1 MAIGE
6 RIKRIRTFRKMT
18 QSQLGEAVGLSDV
31 RIRQYEL
38 GNRTPKAD
46 MIQQMAEALD
56 CNYRSIEES
65 SLYAAEDVMFALFEL
80 DEHYDMPLYEVEDK
94 ENKGEKHICVGFN
107 YSLMDDFLFEWMKKK
122 KNLLLEKLPEKNTLS
137 GKLNGLTR
145 TNNRKFSLMCIK
157 NVSQHSQHEKC

>member
-46 MIQQMAEALD
+46 MIQQMANALD
-56 CNYRSIEES
+56 LTI
-65 SLYAAEDVMFALFEL
+65 A
-80 DEHYDMPLYEVEDK
+80 PLR
-94 ENKGEKHICVGFN
+94 
-107 YSLMDDFLFEWMKKK
+107 
-122 KNLLLEKLPEKNTLS
+122 NLLSMLLKMSCLLFLNWMSITICLCMKSKIRKTKAKNIS
-137 GKLNGLTR
+137 A
-145 TNNRKFSLMCIK
+145 
-157 NVSQHSQHEKC
+157 